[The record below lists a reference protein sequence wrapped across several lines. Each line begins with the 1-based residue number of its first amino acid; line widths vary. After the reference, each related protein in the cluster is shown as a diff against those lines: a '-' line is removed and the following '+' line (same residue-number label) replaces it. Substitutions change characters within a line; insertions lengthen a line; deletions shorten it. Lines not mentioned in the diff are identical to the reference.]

1 MLKSFKALR
10 ANSAGQTRSL
20 SLRAPSSGGLNWM
33 PAVFGV
39 RDHYARQ
46 QTMSKAA
53 KNPLTAKI
61 AQKQPVRV
69 AITGPAGAIGYSLL
83 FRVCNGEL
91 LGPDVPLQISCIEL
105 PHAMDAMKGVAME
118 VEDCAFPLVQSLT
131 YTDDPNKG
139 FDGADIALLVGS
151 KPRGKGMERSDLIK
165 DNGVIFQ
172 NLGKAL
178 NANAAGHCRTTV
190 VGNPCNTNALIAA
203 NNAPDIPA
211 ENFTAMTRLDH
222 DRGLGLLAQKTMLPP
237 NEINKFCVW
246 GNHSA
251 SMFPDTRHTTL
262 HATPIKELIGFF
274 RYDRFESNELLPKIQ
289 NRGARIIEVRGKS
302 SAASAASACI
312 AHTRD
317 WCLGAEVPSWQSM
330 GVISTGEHGI
340 PPGLCFSMPVLNVG
354 GEYET
359 VTYPTAFNEIQQYW
373 IEKNIQEL
381 EDERDVVSSLL
392 PN

>member
-1 MLKSFKALR
+1 MFKSLKALR
-10 ANSAGQTRSL
+10 ATSAGQTRSL
-20 SLRAPSSGGLNWM
+20 SLRAPASGGLNWL

-46 QTMSKAA
+46 QSQSKAA
-53 KNPLTAKI
+53 RNPLLGKLARKE
-61 AQKQPVRV
+61 PVRV
-69 AITGPAGAIGYSLL
+69 AVTGPAGAIGYSLL
-83 FRVCNGEL
+83 FRLCNGEL
-91 LGPDVPLQISCIEL
+91 LGPDQPLQIQCIEL
-105 PHAMDAMKGVAME
+105 PGAMDAMKGVAME
-118 VEDCAFPLVQSLT
+118 VEDCAFPLVQSLM

-178 NANAAGHCRTTV
+178 NANAASHCRVTV

-222 DRGLGLLAQKTMLPP
+222 DRGLGLLSQKTMIPP
-237 NEINKFCVW
+237 NEINNFCVW

-251 SMFPDTRHTTL
+251 SMFPDTMFTTI
-262 HATPIKELIGFF
+262 HSTPITELIGFF
-274 RYDRFESNELLPKIQ
+274 RYERFVQNELLPKIQ

-302 SAASAASACI
+302 SAASAASSCI

-317 WCLGAEVPSWQSM
+317 WCLGSEVPTWTSM
-330 GVISTGEHGI
+330 GVVSTGEYGV
-340 PPGLCFSMPVLNVG
+340 PPGLVFSFPVNCVG
-354 GEYET
+354 GEYE
-359 VTYPTAFNEIQQYW
+359 VATYPSNFGEVQQYW
-373 IEKNIQEL
+373 IEKNIAEL
-381 EDERDVVSSLL
+381 EDERDIVASLL